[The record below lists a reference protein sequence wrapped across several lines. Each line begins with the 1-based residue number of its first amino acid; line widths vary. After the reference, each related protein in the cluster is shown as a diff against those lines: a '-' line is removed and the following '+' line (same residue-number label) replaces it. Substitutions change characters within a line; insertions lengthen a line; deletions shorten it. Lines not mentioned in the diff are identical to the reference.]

1 MNDVPHPFAPFSPSP
16 PLVPEQP
23 KTEKE
28 KKPRKAQEPA
38 VEPEKIHAMTSQ
50 AVAPKARKPRGPNK
64 AKAGLKAHSPKL
76 DLQTT
81 LAAAQILKEDDF
93 PMFEKM
99 VVMLDEAGKPQ
110 RDRVMS
116 ALAKVFA

>member
-1 MNDVPHPFAPFSPSP
+1 MTDVPHPFAPFSPSP
-16 PLVPEQP
+16 PIVPEQP

-28 KKPRKAQEPA
+28 KKPRKAKEPV
-38 VEPEKIHAMTSQ
+38 VEPEKIHAMTPQ
-50 AVAPKARKPRGPNK
+50 AVAPKARKPRAAK
-64 AKAGLKAHSPKL
+64 AKALKAHSPKF

>member
-1 MNDVPHPFAPFSPSP
+1 MTDVPHPFAPFSPSP
-16 PLVPEQP
+16 PIAPEQP

-28 KKPRKAQEPA
+28 KKPRKAKEPV
-38 VEPEKIHAMTSQ
+38 VEPEKIHAMTPQ

-64 AKAGLKAHSPKL
+64 AKVGLKGHSPKF

-81 LAAAQILKEDDF
+81 LAAAQLLNESDF
-93 PMFEKM
+93 PMFEKL

>member
-1 MNDVPHPFAPFSPSP
+1 MTDVPHPFAPFSPSP

-23 KTEKE
+23 KAEKAPR
-28 KKPRKAQEPA
+28 KPRAAKAEAAPVVEVVPA
-38 VEPEKIHAMTSQ
+38 VEKP
-50 AVAPKARKPRGPNK
+50 ARKARGPNK
-64 AKAGLKAHSPKL
+64 AKALKAHSPKF

-81 LAAAQILKEDDF
+81 LAAAQLLNESDF
-93 PMFEKM
+93 QMFEKL